1 MFIHFPPKGSYHKSD
16 VMDIQRTGISAEI
29 IAKWV
34 EMMTEV
40 PVSRGTG

>member
-1 MFIHFPPKGSYHKSD
+1 MFIHFPAKGTYRKTD

-34 EMMTEV
+34 ETMTEV
-40 PVSRGTG
+40 QVSDIR